1 MIVASLGA
9 GIVMGLTPVQ
19 ADALAFIAMRI
30 RVRGVS
36 PSFAEVANELGLKSR
51 SSIHRI
57 VQALIARGHLRQL
70 PGRSRSVA
78 LVDDRLPKPIEAG
91 LSFLAERSGR
101 SRQQLVV
108 QAVTE
113 FLDRQ
118 VRA

>member
-1 MIVASLGA
+1 
-9 GIVMGLTPVQ
+9 MGLTPVQ
-19 ADALAFIAMRI
+19 ADALAFITARI
-30 RVRGVS
+30 RNRGVA
-36 PSFAEVANELGLKSR
+36 PSFAEVATALGLKSR
-51 SSIHRI
+51 SGVHRI

-70 PGRSRSVA
+70 PGRARSVA

-91 LSFLAERSGR
+91 LSFLAERTGR
-101 SRQQLVV
+101 SRQQLVA